1 MRQVTSTSVKQF
13 TLVYHI
19 EYGKGRVVSV
29 TPKGRDALVMVY
41 FKAAKV
47 HDWVLLSS
55 LQRDTDPLMSLYPLD
70 NSASSDQVNDTLQA
84 ALENLLGGG
93 FK

>member
-1 MRQVTSTSVKQF
+1 MRQVTQVTVKQF
-13 TLVYHI
+13 TPVYHI

-41 FKAAKV
+41 FKTAKI
-47 HDWVLLSS
+47 HDWVLLTA
-55 LQRDTDPLMSLYPLD
+55 LQRDTDPLMSLNPLD
-70 NSASSDQVNDTLQA
+70 NSASSDQINDTLQA
-84 ALENLLGGG
+84 AIENLLGGG